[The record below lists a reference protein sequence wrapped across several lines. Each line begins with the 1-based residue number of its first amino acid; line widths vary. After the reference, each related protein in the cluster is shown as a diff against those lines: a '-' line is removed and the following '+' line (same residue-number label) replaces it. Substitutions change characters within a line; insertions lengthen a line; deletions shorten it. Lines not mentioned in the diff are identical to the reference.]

1 MKVLIVGAG
10 GMAGY
15 TALRFSQS
23 GAEVTIAA
31 KGERIEQ
38 LNAGGFRMR
47 EAYSGSITS
56 IPVRVVD
63 SRSLDKEITSG
74 PVYDLVL
81 IAVKS
86 YQAESLLPQLKDC
99 PPAVPIVFAG
109 SYATG
114 IGDWAAEL
122 GPDRSFFAFPG
133 STAVG
138 DEEGIIEYVD
148 RGGESGD
155 NWGVTLGWLRP
166 EDVSP
171 ESEQLFGKVEELFR
185 DASLPVYRSDRMQS
199 VFLSQAAVRLPIMAA
214 VRMTGGS
221 LDTLYVRGDLLKLMI
236 KGIRESL
243 AALKASGY
251 SPIPSSLEM
260 YRWVPI
266 FMSANMMKHRF
277 DTTSSRVGIES
288 FASHASDETA
298 FLARQMLA
306 LAERA
311 KTPRDH
317 LLYLFSEFED
327 EDEDEDEAPQDE

>member
-1 MKVLIVGAG
+1 MEVLIVGAG

-15 TALRFSQS
+15 LALRFAQG
-23 GAEVTIAA
+23 GAGVTVAA

-47 EAYSGSITS
+47 EAYSGSVTS
-56 IPVRVVD
+56 VPVRVVD
-63 SRSLDKEITSG
+63 SGSLDRELSTP
-74 PVYDLVL
+74 PVYDLLL

-86 YQAESLLPQLKDC
+86 FQVAPLLPQLKDC
-99 PPAVPIVFAG
+99 PSSVPLVFTG
-109 SYATG
+109 SYIAGTD
-114 IGDWAAEL
+114 DWAAEL
-122 GPDRSFFAFPG
+122 GTDRSFFAFPG
-133 STAVG
+133 STAVS
-138 DEEGIIEYVD
+138 DEDGAIEYVD

-214 VRMTGGS
+214 VRMTEGS

-251 SPIPSSLEM
+251 SPIPSS
-260 YRWVPI
+260 
-266 FMSANMMKHRF
+266 
-277 DTTSSRVGIES
+277 
-288 FASHASDETA
+288 
-298 FLARQMLA
+298 
-306 LAERA
+306 
-311 KTPRDH
+311 
-317 LLYLFSEFED
+317 
-327 EDEDEDEAPQDE
+327 

>member
-10 GMAGY
+10 GIAGY
-15 TALRFSQS
+15 MALRFYQG
-23 GAEVTIAA
+23 GAEVSVAA
-31 KGERIEQ
+31 RGRRLEE

-47 EAYSGSITS
+47 EAYSGSVTS
-56 IPVRVVD
+56 VPVRVVD
-63 SRSLDKEITSG
+63 SRGLDKEIASK

-86 YQAESLLPQLKDC
+86 YQAESLLPQLKNC

-133 STAVG
+133 STAVS
-138 DEEGIIEYVD
+138 DEDGIIEYVD
-148 RGGESGD
+148 RGGESGE

-171 ESEQLFGKVEELFR
+171 ESEQLFVKVEELFR
-185 DASLPVYRSDRMQS
+185 AASLPVYRSDRMQS
-199 VFLSQAAVRLPIMAA
+199 VFLSQAAVRLPIIAA
-214 VRMTGGS
+214 VSMAGGS

-236 KGIRESL
+236 NGIRESL
-243 AALKASGY
+243 AAMKAFGY
-251 SPIPSSLEM
+251 APVPSSLEM

-266 FMSANMMKHRF
+266 FISANMMKHRF
-277 DTTSSRVGIES
+277 DTTASRVGIEA
-288 FASHASDETA
+288 FASHSSDETA
-298 FLARQMLA
+298 FLARQMLD

-327 EDEDEDEAPQDE
+327 EDEVPQDE